1 MKARSLLPGL
11 AVALLVVISGVFLA
25 IFGSRKA
32 LAASEQWVAGRLQD
46 ASGGMAQYGSAVL
59 NSTSE
64 SADLS
69 ALTNW
74 NSYINARCGW
84 SLSSSDL
91 SRLAN
96 ADWNARQAGSPQIT
110 PQQLASAATAII
122 NSTLST
128 MSASQ
133 QQALLNESTAISVPD
148 GIYGMNAPDP
158 NVSVSENSNG
168 AWTVAVGANDFSQ
181 RKAFFQTYAPGMVTS
196 SSNFYP
202 DEAIIVT
209 YSLAAGDLGYDN
221 SYISGVTQFVENQT
235 GSYVQLL
242 YGTDGYLIRR
252 PLSTFLTEANIGQF
266 FSDLG
271 F

>member
-1 MKARSLLPGL
+1 MKTRGPLPWLVLALPVMTCAFLL
-11 AVALLVVISGVFLA
+11 AFL
-25 IFGSRKA
+25 GPRKA
-32 LAASEQWVAGRLQD
+32 LAGSEQWVTERLQ
-46 ASGGMAQYGSAVL
+46 STTGGMAQYGSAVL
-59 NSTSE
+59 SSTSE

-110 PQQLASAATAII
+110 PQRLASAASSII

-133 QQALLNESTAISVPD
+133 QEALANENTAVSVPN
-148 GIYGMNAPDP
+148 GLYGMNAPDP
-158 NVSVSENSNG
+158 NVSVTQNSNG
-168 AWTVAVGANDFSQ
+168 TWTVTVGASDFSQ
-181 RKAFFQTYAPGMVTS
+181 RKSFFQTYAAGMVTS

-202 DEAIIVT
+202 GEAVMVT
-209 YSLAAGDLGYDN
+209 YSLATGDLGYDD
-221 SYISGVTQFVENQT
+221 SYISAAKQFVENQT

-242 YGTDGYLIRR
+242 YGDNGYLIRR
-252 PLSTFLTEANIGQF
+252 PLTTFLTEASISQL